1 MANINLTYNCS
12 NLLLFIAILFIVSSC
27 GKQTL
32 YDHNEEVNEPWN
44 SADKAEFEIDI
55 TDTINPYNVYLNIR
69 NTVDYNY
76 SNLYLFIKTE
86 FPNKYVAIDTAEIFL
101 ADIKGNWLGK
111 GFGEIKDIQVLF
123 RKNGRFAR
131 KGIYH
136 ISFEQAMRD
145 IDLYGI
151 KSVGIRIERSN

>member
-1 MANINLTYNCS
+1 MFKFMLTHKLGS
-12 NLLLFIAILFIVSSC
+12 LLILLSMVLFVSSC
-27 GKQTL
+27 GKQTM
-32 YDHNEEVNEPWN
+32 YDHNVDVNEPWK
-44 SADKAEFEIDI
+44 SIDKAVFDIDI
-55 TDTINPYNVYLNIR
+55 TDTINQYNVYLNIR
-69 NTVDYNY
+69 NTVDYDY

-86 FPNKYVAIDTAEIFL
+86 FPNNYVVIDTAEIFL
-101 ADIKGNWLGK
+101 ADMKGNWLGS

-145 IDLYGI
+145 KELYGI

>member
-1 MANINLTYNCS
+1 MSKSRLAYKFNG
-12 NLLLFIAILFIVSSC
+12 LLMLVSIVLFVSSC
-27 GKQTL
+27 GKQTM
-32 YDHNEEVNEPWN
+32 YDHNVEINEPWK
-44 SADKAEFEIDI
+44 SADKAVFDIDI
-55 TDTINPYNVYLNIR
+55 NDTINQYNVYINIR
-69 NTVDYNY
+69 NTADYDY

-86 FPNKYVAIDTAEIFL
+86 FPNNYVVIDTAEIFL
-101 ADIKGNWLGK
+101 ADTKGNWLGS

-131 KGIYH
+131 KGLYH

-145 IDLYGI
+145 TELYGI